1 MNSELTAKDIA
12 TWHRE
17 QAKRHE
23 EIAKRHTDMAA
34 SVEQDFDAPGTNWR
48 RISSVPPPRPNRVN
62 PVTAAEFEDAVREKT
77 GHVKDLAKRLKTDPA
92 AIEGLLEPAS
102 RVYKGQR
109 GWLFVRD

>member
-1 MNSELTAKDIA
+1 
-12 TWHRE
+12 
-17 QAKRHE
+17 
-23 EIAKRHTDMAA
+23 
-34 SVEQDFDAPGTNWR
+34 
-48 RISSVPPPRPNRVN
+48 VN